1 MIRLRQGYGGQDDFP
16 MDDNERINR
25 LEERYAHLQRHQ
37 AEQDKVMLEL
47 ADEVA
52 KLRKEIA
59 VLRARAT
66 GGTESGELP
75 DERPPHY

>member
-1 MIRLRQGYGGQDDFP
+1 MAETD
-16 MDDNERINR
+16 RITR

-47 ADEVA
+47 ADELA
-52 KLRKEIA
+52 KVKKEIA
-59 VLRARAT
+59 VLRTRAP
-66 GGTESGELP
+66 GGSEAGEQP

>member
-1 MIRLRQGYGGQDDFP
+1 MNE
-16 MDDNERINR
+16 NERLTK

-37 AEQDKVMLEL
+37 TEQDKAMLEL

-52 KLRKEIA
+52 KLRKELLK
-59 VLRARAT
+59 LRGQMAA
-66 GGTESGELP
+66 GGEPGGQA

>member
-1 MIRLRQGYGGQDDFP
+1 
-16 MDDNERINR
+16 MDDAERLTR

-47 ADEVA
+47 AEELAQLKAELAAQRTRDPA
-52 KLRKEIA
+52 GP
-59 VLRARAT
+59 AT
-66 GGTESGELP
+66 PEAT